1 MSEWKVSMDV
11 REVKLLD
18 SQAMDYSVE
27 LQKVKQDCD
36 CQKTIAPIRDYYN
49 ETLSP

>member
-11 REVKLLD
+11 REVMLLD

-27 LQKVKQDCD
+27 LQKDK
-36 CQKTIAPIRDYYN
+36 
-49 ETLSP
+49 